1 MIALFALLA
10 IACAVALANVTPP
23 ATTLFPLATHWTVSL
38 DGPPVANAPPVSD
51 ADRIYVAL
59 RTGAIVARAFKDGAE
74 IWKRPLATERP
85 IAVDS
90 GLVFVVSG
98 DTVQALRGTDG
109 SVAWSH
115 RFGVPSAPLLAKS
128 GWLIVVSDTTVSA
141 LRAQD
146 GSVVWSR
153 AIGIVYRRPA
163 IEGNR
168 LYVPADDGRIVA
180 VDLEHGTPVWEHE
193 VPGVPGEPIAT
204 SDRVYFGASDRQ
216 FYCLKASTG
225 GVDWT
230 WRVGA
235 NLLGAPTVDDQ
246 RVFFVA
252 LDNVVRALD
261 RESGVQ
267 KWQHAIRRRA
277 ASGPA
282 VVQNVVL
289 LASSSSGEIYAWL
302 ADGHPAGT
310 VPLDSTP
317 VVPPDLAGGGE
328 AGARLSVITG
338 SLARVWQLSLI
349 AAASEPPPGPLT
361 ELPGT
366 PMPMSTLRLP
376 SLPASPQ
383 PAGRRLR

>member
-1 MIALFALLA
+1 VIALFTLLA
-10 IACAVALANVTPP
+10 LACGVAIASVTTRP
-23 ATTLFPLATHWTVSL
+23 TTIFPLATHWTVSL

-51 ADRIYVAL
+51 ANRIYVAL
-59 RTGAIVARAFKDGAE
+59 RSGAIVARAFRDGAE
-74 IWKRPLATERP
+74 VWKRTLGTERP
-85 IAVDS
+85 IATDS

-98 DTVQALRGTDG
+98 SGIQALRATDG
-109 SVAWSH
+109 STAWSH
-115 RFGVPSAPLLAKS
+115 DFRAPSAPLLAKS
-128 GWLIVVSDTTVSA
+128 GWLIVVSDTTVTA
-141 LRAQD
+141 LRAKD
-146 GSVVWSR
+146 GTVVWTR
-153 AIGIVYRRPA
+153 ELGIVYRRPA
-163 IEGNR
+163 IEGDR
-168 LYVPADDGRIVA
+168 LYVPTDDGRLVA
-180 VDLEHGTPVWEHE
+180 LELEHGTPVWEHE
-193 VPGVPGEPIAT
+193 VLGVPGEPVAT

-216 FYCLKASTG
+216 FYSLKAATG
-225 GVDWT
+225 EVDWT

-261 RESGVQ
+261 RESGAQ

-282 VVQNVVL
+282 VVENVVL

-317 VVPPDLAGGGE
+317 VVPPDLAGEGE
-328 AGARLSVITG
+328 AGARLSVVTG

-349 AAASEPPPGPLT
+349 AAASEPQPGPLT
-361 ELPGT
+361 ELPGR
-366 PMPMSTLRLP
+366 PVPISK
-376 SLPASPQ
+376 
-383 PAGRRLR
+383 